1 MSENQETSP
10 TSVPELS
17 GEPAERAV
25 AQPRQK
31 TRVDGII
38 VWALVSIGFLGYL
51 TLGSISTRSW
61 QLNSFQQAWV
71 LDISPRRILHI
82 WTYQL
87 DHLPNVAHQWALK
100 AVFGGALGIM
110 VVGAVIC
117 VWLMLDEVGTGMGSR
132 TEHTDTRAG
141 DSA

>member
-10 TSVPELS
+10 TIAP
-17 GEPAERAV
+17 EPAEDAGQKPVR
-25 AQPRQK
+25 K

-51 TLGSISTRSW
+51 TLGSITTRSW
-61 QLNSFQQAWV
+61 QLNQFQQAWV

-87 DHLPNVAHQWALK
+87 DHLPTVAHQWALK
-100 AVFGGALGIM
+100 ALFGGALGIM
-110 VVGAVIC
+110 VLGAVVCI
-117 VWLMLDEVGTGMGSR
+117 WLMLDEVGTGVGAR
-132 TEHTDTRAG
+132 GENTDTTAK